1 MNGGLPPTPTPPPRS
16 HAIERCEGQRQ
27 KTDYCSQSAK
37 GYLEIKKSLPCQN
50 LRNNP
55 GKDTKAFHHFISSAA
70 RWSVNNLREW
80 ALLSLHGHLSIHHL
94 QGRYHIDGWS
104 RLTTTPHSH
113 RSQILFLPIPRTPYL
128 RFFCSSLS
136 DSTLPIRHFLLL
148 LLVLST
154 HFFTVL
160 TFQKHKHWN
169 RSYLKCFGG
178 DTENKTTSPTDQQ
191 SQGLNSRWGVTFS
204 FKQYKTREVKVTAQ
218 FQLLSPVE
226 QK

>member
-104 RLTTTPHSH
+104 RLHTPLS
-113 RSQILFLPIPRTPYL
+113 SSEFFLPLHLTRYIY
-128 RFFCSSLS
+128 FVSSLS
-136 DSTLPIRHFLLL
+136 LYLQHFLLPSI
-148 LLVLST
+148 ST
-154 HFFTVL
+154 IVT
-160 TFQKHKHWN
+160 
-169 RSYLKCFGG
+169 S
-178 DTENKTTSPTDQQ
+178 TTSTIWEETLRKNWPSD
-191 SQGLNSRWGVTFS
+191 
-204 FKQYKTREVKVTAQ
+204 
-218 FQLLSPVE
+218 
-226 QK
+226 

>member
-80 ALLSLHGHLSIHHL
+80 ELLSLHSHLSIHHL
-94 QGRYHIDGWS
+94 QAGITLMDDPASTH
-104 RLTTTPHSH
+104 HSLAQ
-113 RSQILFLPIPRTPYL
+113 SFFSLSIWLATSILFLLSHSTSNI
-128 RFFCSSLS
+128 FFF
-136 DSTLPIRHFLLL
+136 LPFLLL
-148 LLVLST
+148 
-154 HFFTVL
+154 
-160 TFQKHKHWN
+160 
-169 RSYLKCFGG
+169 
-178 DTENKTTSPTDQQ
+178 
-191 SQGLNSRWGVTFS
+191 
-204 FKQYKTREVKVTAQ
+204 
-218 FQLLSPVE
+218 
-226 QK
+226 

>member
-80 ALLSLHGHLSIHHL
+80 ELLSLHSHLSIHHL
-94 QGRYHIDGWS
+94 QAGITLMDDPAS
-104 RLTTTPHSH
+104 LPPLTHTA
-113 RSQILFLPIPRTPYL
+113 LKY
-128 RFFCSSLS
+128 FFSLY
-136 DSTLPIRHFLLL
+136 
-148 LLVLST
+148 LVLPTSASFVH
-154 HFFTVL
+154 HFQTPPYPSDIF
-160 TFQKHKHWN
+160 
-169 RSYLKCFGG
+169 YCFFLFSPP
-178 DTENKTTSPTDQQ
+178 TS
-191 SQGLNSRWGVTFS
+191 
-204 FKQYKTREVKVTAQ
+204 
-218 FQLLSPVE
+218 SPF
-226 QK
+226 